1 MIKEFIEMPR
11 LEKAV
16 GLTFR
21 FLSPNTWTTLSLLLA
36 IFATIVVFSQQ
47 RVWGGILFVVASLCD
62 FIDGKVAR
70 INHKATHLGAFWDG
84 IVDRF
89 VDALLI
95 FCFFDLTFPTP
106 FPIEKL
112 LFWLLFVT
120 LMPPFI
126 VAYAN
131 HRLAIP
137 DPTEKVIWRIA
148 FRIEYFI
155 LFILVLLLND
165 FSPLWSYYALL
176 ASFVLMLVTLIQS
189 IILVFIKARNFSQ
202 S

>member
-11 LEKAV
+11 FEKLV
-16 GLTFR
+16 GRTFR
-21 FLSPNTWTTLSLLLA
+21 FLSPNTWTTLSLLIA
-36 IFATIVVFSQQ
+36 IFATLLVFHQH
-47 RVWGGILFVVASLCD
+47 RMWGVILFAVASICD
-62 FIDGKVAR
+62 LIDGKVAR
-70 INHKATHLGAFWDG
+70 INHKSTHLGAYWDG

-95 FCFFDLTFPTP
+95 LCFFDLTFPQLI
-106 FPIEKL
+106 PIEIL
-112 LFWLLFVT
+112 LFLLLFVT

-155 LFILVLLLND
+155 LFLLVIFLNS
-165 FSPLWSYYALL
+165 FSPLWSYYLL
-176 ASFVLMLVTLIQS
+176 WASFILMLVTMIQS
-189 IILVFIKARNFSQ
+189 LILVFIKAGNYPQ